1 MVRFEKRFSVRE
13 GEASEKDKFDIVV
26 REIIK
31 TTIEQG
37 RGIGAIADDQPIIG
51 RHIVAR
57 KLFVVFREAA

>member
-1 MVRFEKRFSVRE
+1 M
-13 GEASEKDKFDIVV
+13 SEKDKFDIVV

-37 RGIGAIADDQPIIG
+37 RGVGAIADDQPIIG